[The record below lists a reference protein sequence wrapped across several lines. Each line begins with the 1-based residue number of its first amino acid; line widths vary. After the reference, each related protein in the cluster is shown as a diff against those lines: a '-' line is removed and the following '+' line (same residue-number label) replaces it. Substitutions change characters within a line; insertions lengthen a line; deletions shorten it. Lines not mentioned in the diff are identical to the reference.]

1 MSRKRSTSVLDI
13 PATPLLDPPP
23 GHESPFSQEEE
34 DEVQQ
39 TPSLFQ
45 ADFNRRKKKGFAC
58 AGKICC
64 LIW

>member
-34 DEVQQ
+34 EDVQQ
-39 TPSLFQ
+39 SPSPFQ
-45 ADFNRRKKKGFAC
+45 DDSNRRKKKGFAC
-58 AGKICC
+58 AGKNGI